1 MCRRPDREAG
11 VKVRCGMTK
20 TSEIRLRV
28 DMDDDG
34 IDAIRWEA
42 DDGPEPGEQAAK
54 AMILALWDAN
64 KRNALRI
71 DLWTKDL
78 SVDDMND
85 FFFQT
90 LLSMADTYRN
100 ATNDTN
106 LMAEIKLFARDFA
119 EKASR
124 AAAAQGRAPG
134 G

>member
-1 MCRRPDREAG
+1 
-11 VKVRCGMTK
+11 MTK
-20 TSEIRLRV
+20 TADIRLSV
-28 DMDDDG
+28 TMDDDG
-34 IDAIRWEA
+34 IEAISWEA
-42 DDGPEPGEQAAK
+42 DDGPEPGEQSAK
-54 AMILALWDAN
+54 AMILALWDEER
-64 KRNALRI
+64 RNAMRI
-71 DLWTKDL
+71 DLWTKDM

-90 LLSMADTYRN
+90 FVSLADTYRN

>member
-1 MCRRPDREAG
+1 
-11 VKVRCGMTK
+11 MTT

-34 IDAIRWEA
+34 IDTIRWDA
-42 DDGPEPGEQAAK
+42 DDGPEPGEQSAK
-54 AMILALWDAN
+54 AMILALWDAD

-100 ATNDTN
+100 ATSDAN

-119 EKASR
+119 EKAAR
-124 AAAAQGRAPG
+124 AAASQGRAHG